1 MNSSD
6 LFVRVTFLESELEL
20 ANVRIREL
28 EKQLEEKKKSRSKPK
43 SALASKKVGK
53 KIPVIF

>member
-6 LFVRVTFLESELEL
+6 HFVRVTFLESELEL

-28 EKQLEEKKKSRSKPK
+28 EKQLEEKKNLSQNQN
-43 SALASKKVGK
+43 
-53 KIPVIF
+53 

>member
-20 ANVRIREL
+20 GPNARIREL
-28 EKQLEEKKKSRSKPK
+28 EKQLEERKN
-43 SALASKKVGK
+43 LGQNQN
-53 KIPVIF
+53 

>member
-20 ANVRIREL
+20 ANSRIREL
-28 EKQLEEKKKSRSKPK
+28 EKQLEEKKN
-43 SALASKKVGK
+43 LGQNQN
-53 KIPVIF
+53 